1 MAINRL
7 KTIPGMALIIALGWP
22 LTSAMA
28 WQGFLVL
35 FSPPPAG
42 RPVSGEHITEIKTM
56 PVDPCALAS
65 HRNVQIVDDAGRTC
79 GIDTL
84 RIVELR
90 VETDAFNFIGHAFIA
105 TPNRSI
111 GFRTDRRDFGLMD
124 YLLPTSAPCP
134 GYVRDDSDSPCNFVR
149 RYRVGTQTLRKLE
162 RSIDAHS
169 NDAYQIGD
177 WNGGRN
183 CATWAADRLREA
195 GLTPPPG
202 DCPNKMAWHM
212 RQMGSDRP
220 VRGGTPGVVS
230 MIAGTVNDAGKVRK

>member
-1 MAINRL
+1 MATNRL
-7 KTIPGMALIIALGWP
+7 KTIPRMALIIALGWP

-35 FSPPPAG
+35 FSPPPAEQ
-42 RPVSGEHITEIKTM
+42 PVADGHSAETM
-56 PVDPCALAS
+56 LAS
-65 HRNVQIVDDAGRTC
+65 GDTPAHARHPIVQIVDDAGSNC
-79 GIDTL
+79 DIDTL
-84 RIVELR
+84 SIVELR
-90 VETDAFNFIGHAFIA
+90 VETDAFNFIGHAFIT

-124 YLLPTSAPCP
+124 YLLPTSKTCP
-134 GYVRDDSDSPCNFVR
+134 GYVRDDSASPCNFVR
-149 RYRVGTQTLRKLE
+149 RYRVGMQTLRKLE

-212 RQMGSDRP
+212 RQMASDRP
-220 VRGGTPGVVS
+220 VTDSAPDEIRSV
-230 MIAGTVNDAGKVRK
+230 AGTVKYREASE